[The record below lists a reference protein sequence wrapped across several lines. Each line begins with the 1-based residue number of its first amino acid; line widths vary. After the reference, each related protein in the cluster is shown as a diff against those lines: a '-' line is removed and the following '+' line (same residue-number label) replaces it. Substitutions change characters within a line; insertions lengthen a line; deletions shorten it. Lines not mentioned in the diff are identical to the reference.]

1 MRRLE
6 VVYRPA
12 ALADLQDIYR
22 IVFRFSESHRT
33 AAGFVERIMARARRI
48 GDAPLGGR
56 SRDDLAAGLRTI
68 PFERTA
74 VIAYRVLERVEITN
88 VFYGRRDYEALYR
101 PRDEPENEANG

>member
-1 MRRLE
+1 MKSSTGPPRLPICRTSIGSYFDSARATARR
-6 VVYRPA
+6 RDSSSA
-12 ALADLQDIYR
+12 
-22 IVFRFSESHRT
+22 SC
-33 AAGFVERIMARARRI
+33 RARRI

-56 SRDDLAAGLRTI
+56 PRDDLAAGLRTI